1 MPLPS
6 KRAKSPS
13 FWEKLDP
20 FFYVD
25 EYLMPSLNPW
35 DNSVLSWVI
44 YLVFSF
50 IFAFALYSGIG
61 FLLQTASP
69 LVIVVSGSMLPTMA
83 RGDVVL
89 LHGATGPELNVQEVV
104 LDNVDV
110 SSSSLQDLAE
120 LQLIGNGE
128 WQLTFKSTQ
137 QTIRIPKQGT
147 SDIVVYVSKQR
158 GIEIIHRA
166 VAKIRSNGKY
176 YLLTKGDNNLSLDQD
191 CGLVDEAIPGLVST
205 QKFCPSP
212 YPIPFSLVK
221 GKALGW
227 LPYVGYVKL
236 LLFDDLP
243 SMLSGK
249 KAPSFP
255 FAP

>member
-1 MPLPS
+1 MPVQ
-6 KRAKSPS
+6 KKSSPPS

-20 FFYVD
+20 FYYVD
-25 EYLMPSLNPW
+25 AHLMPILNPW
-35 DNSVLSWVI
+35 DNAALSWII
-44 YLVFSF
+44 YLAFSF

-89 LHGATGPELNVQEVV
+89 LHGVSGAELNVQEVV
-104 LDNVDV
+104 LDGVDV
-110 SSSSLQDLAE
+110 SKTSLQDLATIQS
-120 LQLIGNGE
+120 LGNGV
-128 WQLTFKSTQ
+128 WQLTFKSTNQ
-137 QTIRIPKQGT
+137 SIQIPKQGT

-191 CGLVDEAIPGLVST
+191 CGKVDEAIPGLIST
-205 QKFCPSP
+205 QKLCPSP
-212 YPIPFSLVK
+212 YPISMELVK

-236 LLFDDLP
+236 FLFDDLP
-243 SMLSGK
+243 SLLSGK
-249 KAPSFP
+249 KVMGFP
-255 FAP
+255 FV